1 MIISLEERRNT
12 AYHESGH
19 ALVAKLVPGADPVH
33 KVTIIPRG
41 MALGLTQQVPLDDR
55 HTYSREFLLGDL
67 AIFFGGRAAEEL
79 VLGSITTGAG
89 NDIERATKIARQMV
103 TEYGM
108 SDSIGP
114 RTLGQKQG
122 EVFLGRDWGSTPD
135 YSDAVAF
142 EIDHEVRELIDEA
155 HDVALDVLT
164 VNRDKLDALA
174 ARLIEIETMGREDV
188 ISFFADVERR
198 EPRAHEERS
207 AGLAVSRKASRE
219 RDRPAAEP
227 PSTPGTLRPKLG
239 GPGLSPA

>member
-1 MIISLEERRNT
+1 M
-12 AYHESGH
+12 
-19 ALVAKLVPGADPVH
+19 
-33 KVTIIPRG
+33 
-41 MALGLTQQVPLDDR
+41 
-55 HTYSREFLLGDL
+55 
-67 AIFFGGRAAEEL
+67 GGRVAEEIMT
-79 VLGSITTGAG
+79 GDMTTGAG

-108 SDSIGP
+108 SDTIGP

-142 EIDHEVRELIDEA
+142 EIDLEVRELIDEA
-155 HDVALDVLT
+155 HDVALDILT

-174 ARLIEIETMGREDV
+174 ARLLEVETMERDDV
-188 ISFFADVERR
+188 ERFFADVERR
-198 EPRAHEERS
+198 QPRAHEERS
-207 AGLAVSRKASRE
+207 AGLAVSRQTKRE
-219 RDRPAAEP
+219 PDER